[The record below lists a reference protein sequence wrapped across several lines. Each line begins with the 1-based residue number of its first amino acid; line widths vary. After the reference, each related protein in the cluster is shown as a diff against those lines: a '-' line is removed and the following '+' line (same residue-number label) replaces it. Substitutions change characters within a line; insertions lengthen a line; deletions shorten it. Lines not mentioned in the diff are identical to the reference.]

1 MSRPLD
7 EVTQVGA
14 STVDGERR
22 VARSTAR
29 AFAAAVSALLIST
42 LVISR
47 SDAALEAEGTIASST
62 ATSGTIALT
71 DDDGGRSLFDLRD
84 LAPGRPIEQCVEV
97 VYEGS
102 ILPVDLR
109 MLAEAEGA
117 LGDFLLTSVE
127 TGSGGGFDS
136 CERFEAGTS
145 LFDGTL
151 AELAAAGSV
160 DVGTLY
166 NTGDRLTFRVRFELA
181 DTNDALG
188 LTTTAG
194 FVWEVTPA

>member
-7 EVTQVGA
+7 EVTQPA
-14 STVDGERR
+14 TAAADGERR

-47 SDAALEAEGTIASST
+47 SDAALEADGTISSST
-62 ATSGTIALT
+62 ASSGTIALT

-84 LAPGRPIEQCVEV
+84 LAPGRPVEQCVEV
-97 VYEGS
+97 VYEGT

-117 LGDFLLTSVE
+117 LGDFLSTTVE
-127 TGSGGGFDS
+127 TGSGGGFEN
-136 CERFEAGTS
+136 CEGFESDAA

-151 AELAAAGSV
+151 ADLAAAGEV
-160 DVGTLY
+160 EVGTLY
-166 NTGDRLTFRVRFELA
+166 NTGDRLTFRVRFELE